1 MAVATVPDWLAVG
14 FLRTPKVTA
23 VVECNCYKILC
34 LNLKSSTKFVFNY
47 FLYQGFLKVSF
58 SQLL

>member
-23 VVECNCYKILC
+23 VVECNCCKILQ
-34 LNLKSSTKFVFNY
+34 
-47 FLYQGFLKVSF
+47 LY
-58 SQLL
+58 